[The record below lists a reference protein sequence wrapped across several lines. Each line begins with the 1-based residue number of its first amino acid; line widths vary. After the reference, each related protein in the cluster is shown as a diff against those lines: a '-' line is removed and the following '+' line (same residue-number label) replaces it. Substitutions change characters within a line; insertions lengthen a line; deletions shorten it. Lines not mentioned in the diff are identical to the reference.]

1 MPNLLYM
8 HLKFIAAMLDNF
20 EIEGIEI
27 DEINEKQCIEDFNK
41 F

>member
-8 HLKFIAAMLDNF
+8 HLFFVAAVLYNFIVDEM
-20 EIEGIEI
+20 EIN
-27 DEINEKQCIEDFNK
+27 EINEKQCIEDFNK